1 MLTEKSYVVQKSFQ
15 RGQDEMS
22 DNLFLVFKGPTQDC
36 IQEFND
42 GERRCSNQRNQYKRG
57 KNGSGN
63 PLGLYSSR

>member
-1 MLTEKSYVVQKSFQ
+1 
-15 RGQDEMS
+15 MS